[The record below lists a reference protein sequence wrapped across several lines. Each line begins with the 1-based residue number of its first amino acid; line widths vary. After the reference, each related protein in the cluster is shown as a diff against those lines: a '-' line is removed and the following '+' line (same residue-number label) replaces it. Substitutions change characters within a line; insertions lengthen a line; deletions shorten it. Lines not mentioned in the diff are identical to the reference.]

1 MTWKILFYALGV
13 WVIFVVLAII
23 NGAIRER
30 FYKPKLGDLSAH
42 RISTIILIVVIFIGT
57 YLFLKLIKLEYTQK
71 DLILIGLMWLAMT
84 IIFEFVFGH
93 YVMGNPWDRLLADYN
108 ILKGRIWSLVLVAE
122 TFAPILVGKLL

>member
-71 DLILIGLMWLAMT
+71 DLILIGLIWLAMT